1 MHNRASQGGNGCLAV
16 GITFFYVVFPA
27 ENVLT
32 CKVVDALQRDF
43 LVKVVVNRD
52 RCLVVVVRKGVC
64 AFGNITCQFA
74 SYKVKFVIEK
84 CVFQFN
90 FAVGQ
95 IDFTLF
101 VTGFKSIDCILDGNG
116 LVLGG
121 HNVDCNV
128 CKIFVKNPFLE
139 GHCGFCVLS
148 VNLEGSDRISFFY
161 RNCNF
166 RKVVYFESFFLAC
179 NGDVFTGNDVFEG
192 RIAFALCKVSGDV
205 RFDEVGKHAD
215 ICCGA
220 VTIET
225 YGHFAVGNFGAKV
238 GFDVTYADV
247 LAVYKHVHACTFTH
261 QCKRKSTFFKH
272 CLFFV
277 GKVSAVLIRRVTV
290 GVAHKPL
297 AQTEVV
303 PGKMSDIIFASC
315 IPRVAVPFDA
325 AVVFDG
331 NPNVFFTESYECAL
345 HLGRVGLFE
354 IGCNRNPVKR
364 IDRRVHNRVSQSG
377 NGCFAVDVT
386 FPYAVVP
393 AEKVLSHKVDV
404 LQRNVHCDRFVFGN
418 FDFVRDFVVA
428 FFAYFKCVLSY
439 GTLHC
444 VCACRL
450 VKGKVFY
457 CDFTFGVSHLDC
469 YAVAAC
475 RCGTQ
480 LDKTDN
486 TFESAVLNS
495 HLDCVSANVALA
507 VFVFV
512 LVRFDRCRILDVVHF
527 AVLPVVCFVR
537 ACLGVLVRLDA
548 GVVLDVVFFAILPVI
563 GSVKADFGEVVSVT
577 ITSRQNTQAKYYAQ
591 HYK

>member
-1 MHNRASQGGNGCLAV
+1 M
-16 GITFFYVVFPA
+16 
-27 ENVLT
+27 
-32 CKVVDALQRDF
+32 
-43 LVKVVVNRD
+43 
-52 RCLVVVVRKGVC
+52 
-64 AFGNITCQFA
+64 
-74 SYKVKFVIEK
+74 
-84 CVFQFN
+84 
-90 FAVGQ
+90 
-95 IDFTLF
+95 
-101 VTGFKSIDCILDGNG
+101 
-116 LVLGG
+116 
-121 HNVDCNV
+121 
-128 CKIFVKNPFLE
+128 
-139 GHCGFCVLS
+139 
-148 VNLEGSDRISFFY
+148 
-161 RNCNF
+161 
-166 RKVVYFESFFLAC
+166 
-179 NGDVFTGNDVFEG
+179 
-192 RIAFALCKVSGDV
+192 
-205 RFDEVGKHAD
+205 
-215 ICCGA
+215 
-220 VTIET
+220 
-225 YGHFAVGNFGAKV
+225 
-238 GFDVTYADV
+238 
-247 LAVYKHVHACTFTH
+247 
-261 QCKRKSTFFKH
+261 
-272 CLFFV
+272 
-277 GKVSAVLIRRVTV
+277 
-290 GVAHKPL
+290 
-297 AQTEVV
+297 
-303 PGKMSDIIFASC
+303 
-315 IPRVAVPFDA
+315 
-325 AVVFDG
+325 
-331 NPNVFFTESYECAL
+331 
-345 HLGRVGLFE
+345 
-354 IGCNRNPVKR
+354 
-364 IDRRVHNRVSQSG
+364 HNRVSQSG

-386 FPYAVVP
+386 FPYVVVP

-548 GVVLDVVFFAILPVI
+548 GVVLDVVFFTILPVI
-563 GSVKADFGEVVSVT
+563 GSVKADFGEAVSVT
-577 ITSRQNTQAKYYAQ
+577 IDITSRQNTQAKYYAQ

>member
-1 MHNRASQGGNGCLAV
+1 MLAV
-16 GITFFYVVFPA
+16 D
-27 ENVLT
+27 NVL
-32 CKVVDALQRDF
+32 KR
-43 LVKVVVNRD
+43 
-52 RCLVVVVRKGVC
+52 
-64 AFGNITCQFA
+64 
-74 SYKVKFVIEK
+74 
-84 CVFQFN
+84 
-90 FAVGQ
+90 
-95 IDFTLF
+95 
-101 VTGFKSIDCILDGNG
+101 
-116 LVLGG
+116 
-121 HNVDCNV
+121 NV
-128 CKIFVKNPFLE
+128 
-139 GHCGFCVLS
+139 
-148 VNLEGSDRISFFY
+148 
-161 RNCNF
+161 
-166 RKVVYFESFFLAC
+166 
-179 NGDVFTGNDVFEG
+179 
-192 RIAFALCKVSGDV
+192 AFALCKVCADI
-205 RFDEVGKHAD
+205 RFNEVGKHAD
-215 ICCGA
+215 IRYRA
-220 VTIET
+220 VTTET
-225 YGHFAVGNFGAKV
+225 YGHFAVGNFTAKV

-247 LAVYKHVHACTFTH
+247 LAVYEHVHVCTVTY
-261 QCKRKSTFFKH
+261 QCKRKSTRLEH

-277 GKVSAVLIRRVTV
+277 GKVSAVLIRRVTF

-297 AQTEVV
+297 TQTEVI
-303 PGKMSDIIFASC
+303 PGKMGDIIFASC

-325 AVVFDG
+325 SAIFNG
-331 NPNVFFTESYECAL
+331 NPDVFFTESYKCAL

-354 IGCNRNPVKR
+354 VGGNRNPVKR

-563 GSVKADFGEVVSVT
+563 GSVKADFGEAVSVT
-577 ITSRQNTQAKYYAQ
+577 IDITSRQNAQAKYYAQ